1 MSDCTVEESI
11 YRRQNNRREYSWLT
25 PPEGVEMEEERGKSR
40 RFKSYFRRKNGILM
54 KLSGPYEKIS

>member
-40 RFKSYFRRKNGILM
+40 RFKSYFRKKWNIDEAVRTV
-54 KLSGPYEKIS
+54 